1 MWRTLSILVFL
12 ILPVVSHAGQTSR
25 AGEVPAD
32 HQMDE
37 CAKHLQAI
45 GVALAAYE
53 RDHHK
58 LPDQLSDLFP
68 QYIKDKS
75 IFHCPADPSEGS
87 PGRSFG
93 HKDPKMPMSYS
104 YEFSADDSH
113 GLPAPLGPHPK
124 PDRTGGGWG
133 SDRLLNTWLGQY
145 WGDQVPV
152 VRCFHHKTEDSYE
165 NKVLNLTRGGRIYR
179 ARGVWEDHPD
189 SFAAL
194 LDHAEHDLADPRQF
208 NSKWFLGPFEQYLWG
223 KLDDDDYQALRP
235 RFGPFAD
242 RLVEMA
248 PVTDA
253 GHQRMAYRIAA
264 RFYNAAGRYQQATDA
279 MKHSIR
285 AASQFGDYS
294 PDRYGSNI
302 EQDAMVLM
310 DAYNGLGDHEQAMPL
325 AVLLHGYRPKVGSFM
340 QDVAAAQ
347 EAMGQTA
354 AAAEWRNEADPARL
368 LVGREAP
375 DFQLFTPAG
384 QHVWLK
390 DLLKTRKAILVNFW
404 FCGCGPCRAE
414 APGLQKLYDD
424 LRDKGL
430 EIIAIDLGDKNQ
442 DVEKFVDQDHL
453 TFKVVMGGDHEE
465 GAADVFTAYHVQSFP
480 SNFLVDHSGKIV
492 WRNNGYSEQELAT
505 IRTQL
510 GKLGLK

>member
-1 MWRTLSILVFL
+1 MCRTLSLAFL
-12 ILPVVSHAGQTSR
+12 ILSVVCLPVRISR
-25 AGEVPAD
+25 AGEIPAD
-32 HQMDE
+32 QQMDQ

-45 GVALAAYE
+45 GAALAAYE
-53 RDHHK
+53 RDHHT

-68 QYIKDKS
+68 HYIKDKA
-75 IFHCPADPSEGS
+75 IFHCPADETEGT

-93 HKDPKMPMSYS
+93 HKDPKVPMSYS

-124 PDRTGGGWG
+124 PDRSGGGWG

-145 WGDQVPV
+145 WGDRVPV

-165 NKVLNLTRGGRIYR
+165 NKVLNLTRGSRIYR
-179 ARGVWEDHPD
+179 ARGVWEDHPE

-194 LDHAEHDLADPRQF
+194 LDQAEHDLADPRQF
-208 NSKWFLGPFEQYLWG
+208 KAKWFLGPFEQYLWG
-223 KLDDDDYQALRP
+223 KLDDDEYKSLRL
-235 RFGPFAD
+235 RFAPFAD
-242 RLVEMA
+242 RLAAMA
-248 PVTDA
+248 RDA
-253 GHQRMAYRIAA
+253 DPAHQRMAYRIAA
-264 RFYNAAGRYQQATDA
+264 RFYNAAGQYHQAADA
-279 MKHSIR
+279 MKRSIH
-285 AASQFGDYS
+285 AASQIDDYA
-294 PDRYGSNI
+294 PDRYGSHI
-302 EQDAMVLM
+302 EQDVIVLM
-310 DAYNGLGDHEQAMPL
+310 NAYNGLGDHEQALPL
-325 AVLLHGYRPKVGSFM
+325 ALLLHGYRPKVGLFM
-340 QDVAAAQ
+340 QDIAAAQ

-354 AAAEWRNEADPARL
+354 AAAQWRYEEDPARL

-375 DFQLFTPAG
+375 DFQLFAPAG

-414 APGLQKLYDD
+414 APGLQKLYSD
-424 LRDKGL
+424 LHDKGL

-442 DVEKFVDQDHL
+442 DVEKFVAQDHL

-465 GAADVFTAYHVQSFP
+465 GAVDVFTAYHVQSFP

-492 WRNNGYSEQELAT
+492 WRNNGYSEEELAAV
-505 IRTQL
+505 RTQL
-510 GKLGLK
+510 QKLGLQ